1 MMLQVA
7 VVHPASSA
15 NPAAGYRRAAIV
27 LGAVIVAH
35 LLLLAIALSARNRIV
50 ERPVEPRTI
59 TALLLSP
66 EPPAPVVSS
75 SAPPPPAA
83 IAPPAPTPAVTH
95 PAVHPKPAPQPRA
108 QVTHSVEKP
117 VPTPSPTRESTTQPV
132 TQTAAPSAAPQAAMP
147 AAPTA
152 AAPTAAAP
160 SAASAPAAHPAV
172 PASTEPRNVSH
183 VDCSIPRPDYPDVA
197 KRRGE
202 HGTAIVR
209 FVVGLSGHIET
220 AQLQSSSGSARLDDA
235 ALAAVHAGACQPY
248 TENGTPVRAAYSQS
262 FVFGLT
268 E

>member
-1 MMLQVA
+1 MLQVA

-15 NPAAGYRRAAIV
+15 NLAAGYRRAAIV

-35 LLLLAIALSARNRIV
+35 LLLLVIALSARKPIV

-75 SAPPPPAA
+75 PAPPPPAA
-83 IAPPAPTPAVTH
+83 VVPPAPTPPVMH
-95 PAVHPKPAPQPRA
+95 PAVHAKPAPQPRA
-108 QVTHSVEKP
+108 QVPRSVEKP
-117 VPTPSPTRESTTQPV
+117 VPAPSPTRESTTQPV
-132 TQTAAPSAAPQAAMP
+132 TQTAAPSAAPQAAV
-147 AAPTA
+147 PTT
-152 AAPTAAAP
+152 PTAAAP
-160 SAASAPAAHPAV
+160 STASAPAAHPAA

-183 VDCSIPRPDYPDVA
+183 VDCSIPKPDYPDVA

-209 FVVGLSGHIET
+209 FVVGLTGHIET
-220 AQLQSSSGSARLDDA
+220 AQLQTSSGSTRLDDA

>member
-7 VVHPASSA
+7 MV
-15 NPAAGYRRAAIV
+15 NPGSPTNAAAGYRRAAIV

-35 LLLLAIALSARNRIV
+35 LVLLAIALSARNRIV

-59 TALLLSP
+59 TASLLSP
-66 EPPAPVVSS
+66 EPPAPVVSPP
-75 SAPPPPAA
+75 APPPPAA
-83 IAPPAPTPAVTH
+83 VVPTAPTPPVTH
-95 PAVHPKPAPQPRA
+95 PAVRVKPAPQPRA
-108 QVTHSVEKP
+108 QVPRSVEKP
-117 VPTPSPTRESTTQPV
+117 VPTPSPTRESTAQPV
-132 TQTAAPSAAPQAAMP
+132 TQAAV
-147 AAPTA
+147 
-152 AAPTAAAP
+152 PTAAAP
-160 SAASAPAAHPAV
+160 SAASAPAVHPAV

-183 VDCSIPRPDYPDVA
+183 VDCSIPKPDYPDIA

-220 AQLQSSSGSARLDDA
+220 AQLQTSSGSARLDDA

>member
-7 VVHPASSA
+7 MVNPASPTNA
-15 NPAAGYRRAAIV
+15 AAGYRRAAIV

-35 LLLLAIALSARNRIV
+35 LVLLAIALSARNRIV

-59 TALLLSP
+59 TASLLSP
-66 EPPAPVVSS
+66 EPPAPVVSPP
-75 SAPPPPAA
+75 APPPPAA
-83 IAPPAPTPAVTH
+83 VVPTAPTPPVTH
-95 PAVHPKPAPQPRA
+95 PAVRVKPAPQPRA
-108 QVTHSVEKP
+108 QVPRSVEKP
-117 VPTPSPTRESTTQPV
+117 LPKPSPTRESTAQPV
-132 TQTAAPSAAPQAAMP
+132 TQAAV
-147 AAPTA
+147 
-152 AAPTAAAP
+152 PTAAAP
-160 SAASAPAAHPAV
+160 SAASAPAVHPAV

-183 VDCSIPRPDYPDVA
+183 VDCSIPKPDYPDIA

-220 AQLQSSSGSARLDDA
+220 ARLQTSSGSARLDDA

>member
-7 VVHPASSA
+7 MVNPASPTNA
-15 NPAAGYRRAAIV
+15 AAGYRRAAIV
-27 LGAVIVAH
+27 LGAVIAAH
-35 LLLLAIALSARNRIV
+35 LVLLAIALSARNRIV

-59 TALLLSP
+59 TASLLSP
-66 EPPAPVVSS
+66 EPPAPVVSPP
-75 SAPPPPAA
+75 APPPPAA
-83 IAPPAPTPAVTH
+83 VVPTAPTPPVTH
-95 PAVHPKPAPQPRA
+95 PAVRVKPAPQPRA
-108 QVTHSVEKP
+108 QVPRSVEKP
-117 VPTPSPTRESTTQPV
+117 LPKPSPTRESTAQPV
-132 TQTAAPSAAPQAAMP
+132 TQAAVPSAAPQAAV
-147 AAPTA
+147 
-152 AAPTAAAP
+152 PTAAAP
-160 SAASAPAAHPAV
+160 SAASASAVHPAV

-183 VDCSIPRPDYPDVA
+183 VDCSIPKPDYPDIA

-220 AQLQSSSGSARLDDA
+220 AQLQTSSGSARLDDA

>member
-1 MMLQVA
+1 MNAEVALMLQVA
-7 VVHPASSA
+7 MV
-15 NPAAGYRRAAIV
+15 NPGGPTHAAAGYRRAAIV
-27 LGAVIVAH
+27 LGAVIAAH
-35 LLLLAIALSARNRIV
+35 LVLLVIALNARNRIA

-66 EPPAPVVSS
+66 EPPAPVVSPA
-75 SAPPPPAA
+75 APPTPAA
-83 IAPPAPTPAVTH
+83 VVAPTPPVTR
-95 PAVHPKPAPQPRA
+95 PAVRVKPTPQPRA
-108 QVTHSVEKP
+108 QVPRHVETP
-117 VPTPSPTRESTTQPV
+117 LPTPSPSRESTAQPV
-132 TQTAAPSAAPQAAMP
+132 TQP
-147 AAPTA
+147 AAPAATPQA

-160 SAASAPAAHPAV
+160 SAASAAHPAL

-183 VDCSIPRPDYPDVA
+183 VDCSIPKPDYPDIS

-209 FVVGLSGHIET
+209 FVVGLTGRIET
-220 AQLQSSSGSARLDDA
+220 AQLQTSSGYTRLDEA
-235 ALAAVHAGACQPY
+235 ALAAVHTGGCQPY

>member
-1 MMLQVA
+1 MSAEVAMMLQVA
-7 VVHPASSA
+7 MVNPAS
-15 NPAAGYRRAAIV
+15 PTHRAAGYRGVAIV

-35 LLLLAIALSARNRIV
+35 LVLLAIALSARNSIV
-50 ERPVEPRTI
+50 ERQVEPRTI

-66 EPPAPVVSS
+66 EPPAPVVS
-75 SAPPPPAA
+75 PAA
-83 IAPPAPTPAVTH
+83 PPTPAAVVPPATTPPVTR
-95 PAVHPKPAPQPRA
+95 PAARVKPAPQPRT
-108 QVTHSVEKP
+108 QVPRSVE
-117 VPTPSPTRESTTQPV
+117 TPLPK
-132 TQTAAPSAAPQAAMP
+132 PSASRDSSAQPAPQAAVP
-147 AAPTA
+147 ETA
-152 AAPTAAAP
+152 AAAAP
-160 SAASAPAAHPAV
+160 SAAAAPAVHPAM
-172 PASTEPRNVSH
+172 PASSEPRNVSH
-183 VDCSIPRPDYPDVA
+183 VDCSIPKPDYPDVS

-220 AQLQSSSGSARLDDA
+220 AQLQTSSGSARLDDA

>member
-7 VVHPASSA
+7 MLNPASA
-15 NPAAGYRRAAIV
+15 LHPAAGYRRAAIV

-35 LLLLAIALSARNRIV
+35 LVLLAIALNARNRTV
-50 ERPVEPRTI
+50 ERPLEPRTI

-66 EPPAPVVSS
+66 EPPAPIVSPP
-75 SAPPPPAA
+75 APPPPAA
-83 IAPPAPTPAVTH
+83 VVPPAPTPPVARPV
-95 PAVHPKPAPQPRA
+95 ARVKPVPQPRV
-108 QVTHSVEKP
+108 QVPRSVEKP
-117 VPTPSPTRESTTQPV
+117 VPTPSATRESTAQPV
-132 TQTAAPSAAPQAAMP
+132 TQAAVPAPAPQLAVP
-147 AAPTA
+147 ETA
-152 AAPTAAAP
+152 AAAAQ
-160 SAASAPAAHPAV
+160 PAV

-183 VDCSIPRPDYPDVA
+183 VDCSIPKPDYPDVA

-202 HGTAIVR
+202 HGTAVVR

-220 AQLQSSSGSARLDDA
+220 AHLQTSSGSSRLDEA

>member
-7 VVHPASSA
+7 VVHPGSST
-15 NPAAGYRRAAIV
+15 NAATSYRRAAIV

-66 EPPAPVVSS
+66 EPPAPVVSP

-83 IAPPAPTPAVTH
+83 VVPPAPTPPVPHSA
-95 PAVHPKPAPQPRA
+95 ARIKPAPQPHV
-108 QVTHSVEKP
+108 QVPRRMETP
-117 VPTPSPTRESTTQPV
+117 MPTPSSTRASTAQPV
-132 TQTAAPSAAPQAAMP
+132 TPTTAPSAAPQAAV
-147 AAPTA
+147 PTT
-152 AAPTAAAP
+152 PMAAAP
-160 SAASAPAAHPAV
+160 STASAPAAHPAA
-172 PASTEPRNVSH
+172 PASTEPRSVSH
-183 VDCSIPRPDYPDVA
+183 IDCSIPKPDYPDVA

-209 FVVGLSGHIET
+209 FVVGLTGHIET
-220 AQLQSSSGSARLDDA
+220 AQLQTSSGSTRLDDA

>member
-1 MMLQVA
+1 MTAEVTMMLQVA
-7 VVHPASSA
+7 VLHPASSA

-75 SAPPPPAA
+75 PAPPPPAA

-147 AAPTA
+147 AAPSVA
-152 AAPTAAAP
+152 
-160 SAASAPAAHPAV
+160 SAAAAHPAA
-172 PASTEPRNVSH
+172 PASTEPRNVAH
-183 VDCSIPRPDYPDVA
+183 VDCSIPKPDYPDVA

>member
-7 VVHPASSA
+7 MV
-15 NPAAGYRRAAIV
+15 NPGSPTNAAAGYRRAAIV

-35 LLLLAIALSARNRIV
+35 LVLLAIALSARNRIV

-59 TALLLSP
+59 TASLLSP
-66 EPPAPVVSS
+66 EPPAPVVSPP
-75 SAPPPPAA
+75 APPPPAA
-83 IAPPAPTPAVTH
+83 VVPTAPTPPVTH
-95 PAVHPKPAPQPRA
+95 PAVRVKPAPQSRA
-108 QVTHSVEKP
+108 QVPRSVEKP
-117 VPTPSPTRESTTQPV
+117 LPTPSPTRESTAQPV
-132 TQTAAPSAAPQAAMP
+132 TQAAAPSAAPQAAV
-147 AAPTA
+147 
-152 AAPTAAAP
+152 PTAAAP
-160 SAASAPAAHPAV
+160 SAASAPAVHPAV

-183 VDCSIPRPDYPDVA
+183 VDCSIPKPDYPDIA

-220 AQLQSSSGSARLDDA
+220 AQLQTSSGSARLDDA

>member
-7 VVHPASSA
+7 VLHPASSA

-75 SAPPPPAA
+75 PAPPPPAA

-132 TQTAAPSAAPQAAMP
+132 TQTAAPSAPPQAAMP
-147 AAPTA
+147 AAP
-152 AAPTAAAP
+152 
-160 SAASAPAAHPAV
+160 SVASAPAAHPAA

-183 VDCSIPRPDYPDVA
+183 VDCSIPKPDYPDVA

>member
-7 VVHPASSA
+7 MVSPASPTNA
-15 NPAAGYRRAAIV
+15 AAGYRRAAIV
-27 LGAVIVAH
+27 LGAVIAAH
-35 LLLLAIALSARNRIV
+35 LVLLAIALSARNRIV

-59 TALLLSP
+59 TASLLSP
-66 EPPAPVVSS
+66 EPPAPVVSPP
-75 SAPPPPAA
+75 APPPPAA
-83 IAPPAPTPAVTH
+83 VVPTAPTPPVTH
-95 PAVHPKPAPQPRA
+95 PAVRVKPAPQPRA
-108 QVTHSVEKP
+108 QVPRSVEKP
-117 VPTPSPTRESTTQPV
+117 VPTPSPTRESTAQPV
-132 TQTAAPSAAPQAAMP
+132 TQAAV
-147 AAPTA
+147 
-152 AAPTAAAP
+152 P
-160 SAASAPAAHPAV
+160 SAASAPAVHPAV

-183 VDCSIPRPDYPDVA
+183 VDCSIPKPDYPDIA

-220 AQLQSSSGSARLDDA
+220 AQLQTSSGSARLDDA

>member
-7 VVHPASSA
+7 VVHPGSST
-15 NPAAGYRRAAIV
+15 NAATSYRRAAIV

-66 EPPAPVVSS
+66 EPPAPVVSP

-83 IAPPAPTPAVTH
+83 VVPPAPTPPVPHSA
-95 PAVHPKPAPQPRA
+95 ARIKPAPQPHV
-108 QVTHSVEKP
+108 QVPRRMETP
-117 VPTPSPTRESTTQPV
+117 MPTPSSTRASTAQPV
-132 TQTAAPSAAPQAAMP
+132 TPTTAPSAAPQAAV
-147 AAPTA
+147 PTT
-152 AAPTAAAP
+152 PMAAAP
-160 SAASAPAAHPAV
+160 STASAPAAHPTA
-172 PASTEPRNVSH
+172 PASTEPRSVSH
-183 VDCSIPRPDYPDVA
+183 IDCSIPKPDYPDVA

-209 FVVGLSGHIET
+209 FVVGLTGHIET
-220 AQLQSSSGSARLDDA
+220 AQLQTSSGSTRLDDA

>member
-7 VVHPASSA
+7 MLNPASA
-15 NPAAGYRRAAIV
+15 LHPAAGYRRAAIV
-27 LGAVIVAH
+27 LGVVIVAH
-35 LLLLAIALSARNRIV
+35 LVLLAIALNARNRTV

-66 EPPAPVVSS
+66 EPPAPVVSPP
-75 SAPPPPAA
+75 APPPPAA
-83 IAPPAPTPAVTH
+83 VVPPAPTPPVTR
-95 PAVHPKPAPQPRA
+95 PVARVKPAPQPRA
-108 QVTHSVEKP
+108 QVTRSVEKP
-117 VPTPSPTRESTTQPV
+117 VPTPSATRESSAQPV
-132 TQTAAPSAAPQAAMP
+132 TQAAVPAPAPQAAVPETAP
-147 AAPTA
+147 AAA
-152 AAPTAAAP
+152 AAA
-160 SAASAPAAHPAV
+160 AAHPAV

-183 VDCSIPRPDYPDVA
+183 IDCSIPKPDYPDVA

-220 AQLQSSSGSARLDDA
+220 AHLQTSSGSTRLDDA
-235 ALAAVHAGACQPY
+235 ALAAVHAGSCQPY

>member
-75 SAPPPPAA
+75 PA
-83 IAPPAPTPAVTH
+83 PAVTH

-152 AAPTAAAP
+152 AAPSVA
-160 SAASAPAAHPAV
+160 SAAAAHPAA
-172 PASTEPRNVSH
+172 PASTEPRNVAH
-183 VDCSIPRPDYPDVA
+183 VDCSIPKPDYPDVA

>member
-7 VVHPASSA
+7 VLHPASSA

-75 SAPPPPAA
+75 PAPPPPAA

-147 AAPTA
+147 AAPSVA
-152 AAPTAAAP
+152 
-160 SAASAPAAHPAV
+160 SAAAAHPAA
-172 PASTEPRNVSH
+172 PASTEPRNVAH
-183 VDCSIPRPDYPDVA
+183 VDCSIPKPDYPDVA

>member
-7 VVHPASSA
+7 VVHPGSST
-15 NPAAGYRRAAIV
+15 NAATSYRRAAIV

-66 EPPAPVVSS
+66 EPPAPVVSPP
-75 SAPPPPAA
+75 APPPPAA
-83 IAPPAPTPAVTH
+83 VVPPAPTPQVPH
-95 PAVHPKPAPQPRA
+95 PAARIKPAPQPRV
-108 QVTHSVEKP
+108 QVPRRVETP
-117 VPTPSPTRESTTQPV
+117 VPTPSPTRESTARPV
-132 TQTAAPSAAPQAAMP
+132 TQTAAPSAPPQAAVP
-147 AAPTA
+147 ATPM
-152 AAPTAAAP
+152 AAAP
-160 SAASAPAAHPAV
+160 SSASAPAAHPA
-172 PASTEPRNVSH
+172 STEPRSVSH
-183 VDCSIPRPDYPDVA
+183 IDCSIPKPDYPDVA

-209 FVVGLSGHIET
+209 FVVGLTGHIET
-220 AQLQSSSGSARLDDA
+220 AQLQTSSGSARLDDA

>member
-7 VVHPASSA
+7 MV
-15 NPAAGYRRAAIV
+15 NPGRPTNATAAYRRAAIV

-35 LLLLAIALSARNRIV
+35 LALLAIALSSRNRIV

-59 TALLLSP
+59 TASLLSP
-66 EPPAPVVSS
+66 EPPAPVVSPP
-75 SAPPPPAA
+75 APPPPAA
-83 IAPPAPTPAVTH
+83 VVPTAPTPPVTH
-95 PAVHPKPAPQPRA
+95 PPVRVKPAPQPRA
-108 QVTHSVEKP
+108 QVPRSMETP
-117 VPTPSPTRESTTQPV
+117 LPTPSASREST
-132 TQTAAPSAAPQAAMP
+132 AQAAMP
-147 AAPTA
+147 AVPT
-152 AAPTAAAP
+152 TAAP

-172 PASTEPRNVSH
+172 PVSTEPRNVSH
-183 VDCSIPRPDYPDVA
+183 VDCSIPKPDYPDIA

-220 AQLQSSSGSARLDDA
+220 AQLQASSGSPRLDDA